1 MPDAG
6 TNRHLADF
14 APRVGLVWDPA
25 GNGRMTVRASYG
37 LHYDLPDMQY
47 FDRFGFGPPWAS
59 TITITSP
66 QGGFTNPY
74 LGLPGGNP
82 FPQPFPP
89 KSDAFFPPG
98 AQFADLPRNL
108 RPTYMQ
114 QWNFTVERQVGPD
127 WLLSFSYLGNKSSHR
142 WVDTQAD
149 PAVYRPGATTANT
162 AARRLLTL
170 INPTGGALISSLTR
184 ADDGA
189 NAGYNALKLSAN
201 HRLSRNFSVLANYTW
216 SHCISEGDFSSE
228 LSGVGYQ
235 NPFNRNADRGNCVID
250 LRQIFNFSG
259 VFTSP
264 RFANS
269 VMQKLAGNWELS
281 TIFRRKTGLWF
292 SPASG
297 KDSSLTGV
305 GADRPDLVGDTHLAD
320 PSINQWFNTA
330 VFVQNAPGAYGNAG
344 RNSLEGPASTTFDSA
359 LMRRFPLTERANL
372 AFRFEA
378 FNLLNHASFGNPSGT
393 VNSSNFGKILG
404 AADPRILQFA
414 LKLTF

>member
-1 MPDAG
+1 
-6 TNRHLADF
+6 
-14 APRVGLVWDPA
+14 
-25 GNGRMTVRASYG
+25 MTVRASYG

-114 QWNFTVERQVGPD
+114 QWNFTVERQVGRD

-393 VNSSNFGKILG
+393 LNSSNFGKILG